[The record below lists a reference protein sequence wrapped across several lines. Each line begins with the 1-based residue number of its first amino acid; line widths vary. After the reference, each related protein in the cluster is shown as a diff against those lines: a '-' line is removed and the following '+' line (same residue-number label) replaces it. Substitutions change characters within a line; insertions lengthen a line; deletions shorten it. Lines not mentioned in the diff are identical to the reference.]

1 MMVFEIEPIRKK
13 SSGVTG
19 TSVTRSATPRATR
32 ISVPS
37 GSSTATLTPGMIGT
51 PLERQSSTTAST
63 IVAQS
68 GWGTVEVVVA
78 GGAAVV
84 VGGTLVAGAAVVVGG
99 ALVAGAAVVVGAAV
113 VEPDTT
119 VVVGVTG
126 LVVVGAALVAVGAAG
141 LVVLVGAVL
150 EAPPEQA
157 ETHMAR
163 TAKETAVRLMVGVS
177 HECWSDQHWRPLSS
191 TWLVELGGID
201 SQKSIRGVHLDRTG
215 PWNQGFASDTYACTR
230 LVVCH
235 L

>member
-1 MMVFEIEPIRKK
+1 M
-13 SSGVTG
+13 
-19 TSVTRSATPRATR
+19 
-32 ISVPS
+32 PS

-51 PLERQSSTTAST
+51 PLDRQSSTTAST
-63 IVAQS
+63 IVGQS
-68 GWGTVEVVVA
+68 GCGTVEVVVA
-78 GGAAVV
+78 G
-84 VGGTLVAGAAVVVGG
+84 GAAVVVGG

-177 HECWSDQHWRPLSS
+177 HECRSDPHWRPLSS
-191 TWLVELGGID
+191 TWLVELGGIEPP
-201 SQKSIRGVHLDRTG
+201 SVEE
-215 PWNQGFASDTYACTR
+215 
-230 LVVCH
+230 
-235 L
+235 